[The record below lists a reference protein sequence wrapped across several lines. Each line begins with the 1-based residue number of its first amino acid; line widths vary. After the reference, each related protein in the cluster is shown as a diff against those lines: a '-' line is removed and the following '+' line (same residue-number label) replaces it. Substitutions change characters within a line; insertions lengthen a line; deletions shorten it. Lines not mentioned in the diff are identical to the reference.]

1 MKGEYYLAKKR
12 TKNIQMKC
20 IITIELGTNAVR
32 VFAFDLEGNVIGSLK
47 GYCPTFHTEPDHS
60 EQDPEQIF
68 ITMLYVLKNLLNE
81 KIHPKKYKVASICFS
96 SSMHSVLAVDKNSNP
111 LGNAITWAD
120 NRAIKEAREL
130 KNSALGKSIYT
141 ATGTPLHPMSPLTKI
156 AWFKNS
162 DKDRFKQ
169 AAKFL
174 SIKSYIIQQL
184 TGECLIDYSIA
195 SATGLLNIHT
205 IKWEADALKFAGI
218 TSAMLPELIP
228 VFSSAGKLKK
238 AYQVSLGL
246 SADTKIIVGSSD
258 GCMAILGDGVN
269 GEGRATITI
278 EDSGAVRVMG
288 GKTLQDERR
297 RFFNYL
303 LTEDCYVSGGPT
315 NNGGVIFDW
324 FARQFGDFKNPFD
337 IEQSM
342 QELITEASKVSV
354 GSDGLLF
361 LPYLL
366 GERAPIWNANA
377 RGSYFGLNIKHEK
390 KHFVRATIEGI
401 LYEIY
406 SIGKTLEEHRNIK
419 SLSINGSFG
428 TIPFCTQ
435 MIADMFNKPV
445 KLRPNFHSVS
455 FGAFLLAA
463 TEMGIYKSLD
473 EAVQKV
479 ELTEEYKPQK
489 QNHDVYAGYFD
500 VFKNLT
506 AGLSDQFEA
515 IAELQHKQAV
525 SQQNDNVKN
534 KR

>member
-1 MKGEYYLAKKR
+1 MS
-12 TKNIQMKC
+12 

-32 VFAFDLEGNVIGSLK
+32 VFAFDLKGNVIGSSK

-96 SSMHSVLAVDKNSNP
+96 SSMHSVLAVDKNGNP
-111 LGNAITWAD
+111 IGNAITWAD
-120 NRAIKEAREL
+120 NRANKEAQEL
-130 KNSALGKSIYT
+130 KNSVTGKNIYN

-156 AWFKNS
+156 AWIKNS
-162 DKDRFKQ
+162 DKDRFRQ
-169 AAKFL
+169 ASKFL

-184 TGECLIDYSIA
+184 TGECLMDYSIA

-205 IKWEADALKFAGI
+205 IKWEANALKFAGI
-218 TSAMLPELIP
+218 TPAMLPELTP
-228 VFSSAGKLKK
+228 VFASAGKLKK

-246 SADTKIIVGSSD
+246 PADTRIIVGSSD
-258 GCMAILGDGVN
+258 GCMAILGDGIK
-269 GEGRATITI
+269 GEGKATITI

-288 GKTLQDERR
+288 GKVLQDEKR

-337 IEQSM
+337 IDQSI
-342 QELITEASKVSV
+342 QELITEASKVPV
-354 GSDGLLF
+354 GSEGLLF

-377 RGSYFGLNIKHEK
+377 RGAYFGLNIKHEK

-445 KLRPNFHSVS
+445 CLRPNFHSVS
-455 FGAFLLAA
+455 FGTFLLGA

-473 EAVQKV
+473 EAAQKV
-479 ELTEEYKPQK
+479 ELPEQYKPQK
-489 QNHDVYAGYFD
+489 QNHAVYAGYFE
-500 VFKNLT
+500 VFEKLT
-506 AGLSDQFEA
+506 AGLSNQFEA
-515 IAELQHKQAV
+515 IAELQHKQVVTQKKEKIAV
-525 SQQNDNVKN
+525 K
-534 KR
+534 K